1 MAINESLEFD
11 IDAPVTLVIDTLA
24 DVEALPD
31 WSSAHSNVKV
41 VERDANGRPSVV
53 DASVGLMMFSD
64 NLTFDYVFTD
74 VSCKWDTRNE
84 GTAVRSQGG
93 IYELSPKGD
102 DQTHVKVTMYLDP
115 KVKAPGFVVK
125 KGIKLAMDIIKNGL
139 TKEVMKRKSA
149 A

>member
-74 VSCKWDTRNE
+74 VS
-84 GTAVRSQGG
+84 
-93 IYELSPKGD
+93 
-102 DQTHVKVTMYLDP
+102 
-115 KVKAPGFVVK
+115 
-125 KGIKLAMDIIKNGL
+125 
-139 TKEVMKRKSA
+139 
-149 A
+149 